1 MTAEEL
7 DSLVRRRAF
16 SCLEELTLCHGDTL
30 PRDTL
35 AQGFELRGQR
45 VPLVGPSGIFKPAI
59 LPKSVGIPLSITT
72 APVVEGKAPPYEDS
86 IEAGGLIRY
95 RYRGTDPTHG
105 DNVGLRKAMQ
115 RQVPLVYFF
124 GLVPGKYSAAWPAYV
139 VGDEPAKLTFSVAVD
154 DVRTIRSQVEAVA
167 EDETKGRRLYV
178 TAATKQR
185 LHQAGFRERVLAA
198 YRECC
203 AVCRLKHRELLDA
216 AHILPDR
223 DPRGAPWVSNGLA
236 LCKIH
241 HAAFDQ
247 DILGIHPDLIIKIRR
262 DVLDETDGPM
272 LRHGLQELNDRP
284 LLVVPRADRL
294 RPNREFLA
302 ERYEHF
308 RKAG

>member
-1 MTAEEL
+1 
-7 DSLVRRRAF
+7 
-16 SCLEELTLCHGDTL
+16 
-30 PRDTL
+30 
-35 AQGFELRGQR
+35 
-45 VPLVGPSGIFKPAI
+45 
-59 LPKSVGIPLSITT
+59 
-72 APVVEGKAPPYEDS
+72 
-86 IEAGGLIRY
+86 
-95 RYRGTDPTHG
+95 
-105 DNVGLRKAMQ
+105 MQ

-139 VGDEPAKLTFSVAVD
+139 VGDEPAKLTFAVAVD
-154 DVRTIRSQVEAVA
+154 DARAIRSQVAAVA

-178 TAATKQR
+178 TAAAKQR

-216 AHILPDR
+216 AHILLDR

-247 DILGIHPDLIIKIRR
+247 DILGIHPDLIVKIRQ

-272 LRHGLQELNDRP
+272 LQHGLQELNDRP

-294 RPNREFLA
+294 KPNREFLA